1 MFERER
7 TIMITHAIRTGAGL
21 GICLIV
27 AAGPG
32 AVRAQEKWSEPAPTA
47 EPASDARAVEYTF
60 RLGELREREATA
72 AEHCR
77 TLGSDAVLAGIDYPE
92 SGEGA
97 YYKARFEC
105 GAPARS
111 GFLVTYRFDDFRRV
125 RGDIEAYCRTRGS
138 REAKFSE
145 EPAVTVSV
153 SRGMFRCE

>member
-1 MFERER
+1 
-7 TIMITHAIRTGAGL
+7 MITHAMRTGAGL
-21 GICLIV
+21 GICLIL
-27 AAGPG
+27 AAGSG
-32 AVRAQEKWSEPAPTA
+32 VARAQEKGSRPATAASKPAP
-47 EPASDARAVEYTF
+47 DARAVEYTF
-60 RLGELREREATA
+60 RLGKLSEREATA

-77 TLGSDAVLAGIDYPE
+77 TLGTDAVLAGIDYPE

-105 GAPARS
+105 GPPARS
-111 GFLVTYRFDDFRRV
+111 GFLVTYRFGDLGRIRD
-125 RGDIEAYCRTRGS
+125 DIEAYCRTHGS